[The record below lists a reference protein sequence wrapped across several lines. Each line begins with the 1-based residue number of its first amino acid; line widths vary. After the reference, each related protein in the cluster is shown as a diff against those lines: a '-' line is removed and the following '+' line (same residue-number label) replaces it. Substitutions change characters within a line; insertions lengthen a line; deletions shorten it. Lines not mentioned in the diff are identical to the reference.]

1 MLWQVTTWLELKD
14 KLMPNGRIMVNCGG
28 IDEASVVMDE
38 TLNPETS
45 SIDGT
50 WVQNSTV
57 KALSKAFPGQVGIP
71 LLKIYFVHLIANVPA
86 FDLSSR
92 VLQ

>member
-1 MLWQVTTWLELKD
+1 
-14 KLMPNGRIMVNCGG
+14 MVNCGG
-28 IDEASVVMDE
+28 MDEASVVMDE
-38 TLNPETS
+38 TLYPKTS

-57 KALSKAFPGQVGIP
+57 EALSKAFPGQVGIL
-71 LLKIYFVHLIANVPA
+71 LLKILCSFDYPVAA
-86 FDLSSR
+86 SDLSSR